1 MLSETLLTLKE
12 TAAVAGVPASF
23 VKKEVERRV
32 VRPRRAKKHVYF
44 PNTAPMYFAI
54 VAEFLG
60 KLEVAPSLRAELY
73 RLLTE
78 KFSSRSPGWERDKN
92 VVSLRGRST
101 EVKLDTTTL
110 REEIDARLELLKRR
124 ATRIHS
130 DPEIK
135 NGVPV
140 FVGTRIPVDNVRG
153 QLSRG
158 ATLDELVE
166 DYPGLPREDI
176 LLAELLNVL
185 GKPPGRPKKF
195 KPLRILR
202 RRRR

>member
-1 MLSETLLTLKE
+1 MQTESFLTLKE

-32 VRPRRAKKHVYF
+32 VRPRRAKRHVFF
-44 PNTAPMYFAI
+44 PQTAPMYFAI

-60 KLEVAPSLRAELY
+60 KLEVAPALRTELY

-78 KFSSRSPGWERDKN
+78 SLSPRTPGWERDEN
-92 VVSLRGRST
+92 VVSLHGRST

-110 REEIDARLELLKRR
+110 NQEIHARLELLKRR

-140 FVGTRIPVDNVRG
+140 FVGTRIPVANVRG
-153 QLSRG
+153 QLARG
-158 ATLDELVE
+158 ATVDELVE

-176 LLAELLNVL
+176 LLAQLMNVL
-185 GKPPGRPKKF
+185 GRPPGRPKKF
-195 KPLRILR
+195 KPLRIVR
-202 RRRR
+202 I